1 MRLILLLISVVFIGF
16 ILEKQ
21 FNSSSENTDAE
32 ASTNAAEQSAL
43 TRTPKNQQD
52 LIKLKSGL
60 NNLIIE
66 SADKRSKSIDQS
78 LNNENR

>member
-21 FNSSSENTDAE
+21 FNSSSENTGAE
-32 ASTNAAEQSAL
+32 ASSNAAEQSTL

-52 LIKLKSGL
+52 LIKLKNGL
-60 NNLIIE
+60 NDLMLD
-66 SADKRSKSIDQS
+66 SADKRAKRIDQS
-78 LNNENR
+78 LNKENR